1 MGKREEVEQKW
12 RTCPYCL
19 WKLWVLLCVVAPLR
33 RRRNSKDG
41 GEWDAKERETVKVD
55 LPTPR
60 RPMSFVV
67 GGKKG
72 NDFFS
77 GCHGFRR
84 LSSYLPLCYLLPFV
98 SRSLQ
103 PNTTTHFFL
112 LFPIFFQ
119 RNSISPTE
127 REKYRNA
134 RSPMSSGDPHAPD
147 MKKIKR
153 EDKDGHVR
161 IYTLLYGH
169 CSFRDT

>member
-1 MGKREEVEQKW
+1 M
-12 RTCPYCL
+12 
-19 WKLWVLLCVVAPLR
+19 
-33 RRRNSKDG
+33 
-41 GEWDAKERETVKVD
+41 KVD

-67 GGKKG
+67 GGKRG

-84 LSSYLPLCYLLPFV
+84 LSSYLSLCYLLPFV

-153 EDKDGHVR
+153 EDNDGHLRIIRSLLVSILRNRFSFSVR
-161 IYTLLYGH
+161 CTKIHVADGERSDQDLVVDDGGDV
-169 CSFRDT
+169 SAI